1 MGMTEMA
8 SAPTRGKKR
17 MKLVIVLISVMLV
30 VLGSIFWVAWLV
42 VSALQPQEL
51 SVTLTGETATTV
63 KENTAELCAEIEC
76 VEGWETGVGNY
87 LDFATND
94 MAEYWSIVI
103 GGDSFRNGKIILD
116 MNGLDLSIAD
126 RRLAVEILFPGRDWN
141 VVPWLGLK

>member
-1 MGMTEMA
+1 M
-8 SAPTRGKKR
+8 
-17 MKLVIVLISVMLV
+17 
-30 VLGSIFWVAWLV
+30 
-42 VSALQPQEL
+42 
-51 SVTLTGETATTV
+51 TLTGETATTV

-87 LDFATND
+87 LGFATND

-126 RRLAVEILFPGRDWN
+126 LAMRLTVPPHVEHLESSSERRAEARSCRAGDSLEEFCWIPAFPTQAVDI
-141 VVPWLGLK
+141 GLVGT